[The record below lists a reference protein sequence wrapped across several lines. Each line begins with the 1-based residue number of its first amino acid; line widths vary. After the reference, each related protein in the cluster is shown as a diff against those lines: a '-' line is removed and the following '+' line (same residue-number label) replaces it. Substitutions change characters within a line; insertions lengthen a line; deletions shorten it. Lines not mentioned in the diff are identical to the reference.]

1 MINDMFKDTYLLQ
14 KALDASWLNNKAIN
28 NNIANADTPGYKR
41 QKVEFQNFLADAID
55 NNTVKGSETNKNFI
69 PVGAAKIDSVNY
81 KMTQDNSTSMREDGN
96 NVDIESEMS
105 QLAKNSIMY
114 NALIQQIS
122 GKFSKLRSAI
132 MGGGR

>member
-14 KALDASWLNNKAIN
+14 KALDASWLNNKAITN
-28 NNIANADTPGYKR
+28 NVANADTPGYKR
-41 QKVEFQNFLADAID
+41 QKVEFQNLLSDAID
-55 NNTVKGSETNKNFI
+55 NNAVKGVGTNKNFI
-69 PVGAAKIDSVNY
+69 PVGASKIDSINY
-81 KMTQDNSTSMREDGN
+81 KLTQDNSTSMREDGN

-122 GKFSKLRSAI
+122 GKFSKLRAAI
-132 MGGGR
+132 TGGGR

>member
-1 MINDMFKDTYLLQ
+1 MFKSTYLLQ
-14 KALDASWLNNKAIN
+14 RALDASWLDNKAIT

-55 NNTVKGSETNKNFI
+55 NKAAEGVETNKNFI
-69 PVGAAKIDSVNY
+69 AVGAAKIDRVNY
-81 KMTQDNSTSMREDGN
+81 KITQDNSTSMREDGN

-105 QLAKNSIMY
+105 QLAKNGIMY

-122 GKFSKLRSAI
+122 GKFSKLRAAI
-132 MGGGR
+132 TGGGR